1 MNEVLFDVL
10 LFVVI
15 ICTVAVSGTVIPWIK
30 SQIHESE
37 YAEFLDIVEKAVRKA
52 EQTIKAS
59 GQGKIKKANV
69 IAFITA
75 WLNTHD
81 IKITE
86 EQLDTLI
93 EAAVFSM
100 NNGDK

>member
-1 MNEVLFDVL
+1 MIIKNAI
-10 LFVVI
+10 VI
-15 ICTVAVSGTVIPWIK
+15 IRFI
-30 SQIHESE
+30 
-37 YAEFLDIVEKAVRKA
+37 YA
-52 EQTIKAS
+52 
-59 GQGKIKKANV
+59 IKKANV